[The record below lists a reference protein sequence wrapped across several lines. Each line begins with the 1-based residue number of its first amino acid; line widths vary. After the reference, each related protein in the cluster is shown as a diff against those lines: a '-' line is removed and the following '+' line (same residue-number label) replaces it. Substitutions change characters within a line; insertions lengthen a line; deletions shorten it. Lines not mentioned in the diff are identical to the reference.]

1 MSIEKVSTEFD
12 PVTNTWTQTGFQGDK
27 MLIRKTG
34 DISANVEYA
43 TALRN
48 SDQYSSD
55 GIKKG
60 FFHAAHIPEVVI
72 VELLQIGVN
81 VYRAS
86 AREIVAGLRKLNKD
100 HLITTRK
107 RV

>member
-1 MSIEKVSTEFD
+1 MHEKLSVEYD
-12 PVTNTWTQTGFQGDK
+12 PVTNVKTTTGVTDDK
-27 MLIRKTG
+27 LVLHHEG
-34 DISANVEYA
+34 DISANLDYA

-48 SDQYSSD
+48 SDQYSSE

-60 FFHAAHIPEVVI
+60 FFHAAHIPSVVV
-72 VELLQIGVN
+72 VELLSIGVD
-81 VYRAS
+81 VMRAP
-86 AREIVAGLRKLNKD
+86 AKEILAGLRKLHKD

>member
-1 MSIEKVSTEFD
+1 MEKIADEFD
-12 PVTNTWTQTGFQGDK
+12 KFTNTRTRTGFVDDK
-27 MLIRKTG
+27 LVIRKDA
-34 DISANVEYA
+34 DISPNIDYA
-43 TALRN
+43 TLLRN
-48 SDQYSSD
+48 DDQYSSD

-72 VELLQIGVN
+72 VELMQIGVD

-86 AREIVAGLRKLNKD
+86 AKEILAGLRRLNKD